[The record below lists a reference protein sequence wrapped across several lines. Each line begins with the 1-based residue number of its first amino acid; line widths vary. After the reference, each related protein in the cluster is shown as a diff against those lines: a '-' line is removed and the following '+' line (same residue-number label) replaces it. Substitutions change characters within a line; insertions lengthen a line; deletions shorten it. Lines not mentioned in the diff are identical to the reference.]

1 MAKEEEKDTRSS
13 RTKMIEDIPTQ
24 NFMTR
29 SAAKVSRVLDKMG
42 FTQEEKYKDKK
53 YGEQKKAKGGTVKA
67 KEGKWIQSAIKKPGA
82 LRQQLG
88 IKGKKPIPA
97 KMLDKAT
104 KAPGKLGQ
112 RARLAKTLKG
122 MK

>member
-1 MAKEEEKDTRSS
+1 MAKEEKDTRSS
-13 RTKMIEDIPTQ
+13 RTKMIEEIPTQ
-24 NFMTR
+24 NLMTR
-29 SAAKVSRVLDKMG
+29 GAAKVSRVLDKMG
-42 FTQEEKYKDKK
+42 FTQEDKYKDKK
-53 YGEQKKAKGGTVKA
+53 YGEQKKASGGTIKA
-67 KEGKWIQSAIKKPGA
+67 KEGKWIQSAVKKPGA
-82 LRQQLG
+82 LREQLG
-88 IKGKKPIPA
+88 VKGKKPIPA